1 MVKFR
6 DVNVPAEL
14 QDLIPQFMIYTLID
28 FKTLREFFISK
39 DDIEMRQICH
49 KLLGSVASFGFEDLD
64 RMLSELQFQL
74 REKNWI
80 KVVKV
85 VIGGV
90 WKIYL
95 VSKLIMLLMMLDI

>member
-80 KVVKV
+80 KV
-85 VIGGV
+85 
-90 WKIYL
+90 
-95 VSKLIMLLMMLDI
+95 SNLMKDLDQYFLFLEVMFPSIEAA